1 MITKP
6 DIKKQIDE
14 AAVEAFIKG
23 SSQTAAPIQSIEP
36 VEDKI
41 EVPKKA
47 AENKKEV
54 VEETKAYNIKIPV
67 SIYEKIENY
76 VFAHR
81 KEGAKIKNFLL
92 DAIAEK
98 VERENL

>member
-1 MITKP
+1 M
-6 DIKKQIDE
+6 
-14 AAVEAFIKG
+14 
-23 SSQTAAPIQSIEP
+23 
-36 VEDKI
+36 EDKI

-54 VEETKAYNIKIPV
+54 AEETKAYNIKIPV
-67 SIYEKIENY
+67 SIYEKNRKLC
-76 VFAHR
+76 FAHR